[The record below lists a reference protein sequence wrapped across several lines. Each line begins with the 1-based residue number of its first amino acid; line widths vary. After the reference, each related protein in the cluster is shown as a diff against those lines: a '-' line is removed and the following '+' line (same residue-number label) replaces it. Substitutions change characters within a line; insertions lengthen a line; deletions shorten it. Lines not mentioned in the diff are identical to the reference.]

1 MPKTEPFD
9 QYADQYDN
17 WFVINKYAFQSEL
30 NAIKKALPENGDAIE
45 VGIGSGI
52 FAVPLGIKEGV
63 EPSEAMRKR
72 AEEKGLKS
80 INGVAE
86 NLPYA
91 DNSKKAVLMVTTICF
106 VDDIH
111 KSFQEVHRVLKD
123 EGLFIIGYVDKNS
136 PIGKSY
142 LVNKDISIFY
152 KDAVFFGTEELLEL
166 LNNTGFKINNTYQ
179 TVFGNSN
186 EINTVQDVLSGYGKG
201 SFIVIKAQKK
211 QYHEYIKQ
219 NTSN

>member
-1 MPKTEPFD
+1 MPKTEAFD
-9 QYADQYDN
+9 QHTNEYDN
-17 WFVINKYAFQSEL
+17 WFDVNKYVFQSEL
-30 NAIKKALPENGDAIE
+30 NAIKKALPQNTNVTE

-52 FAVPLGIKEGV
+52 FALPLGIKEGV

-72 AEEKGLKS
+72 AEEKGLKP

-91 DNSKKAVLMVTTICF
+91 DNSKNAVLMVTTICF

-123 EGLFIIGYVDKNS
+123 DGLFIIGFVDKNS

-142 LVNKDISIFY
+142 LVNKDKSIFY
-152 KDAVFFGTEELLEL
+152 KDAVFFGTKEPLEL
-166 LNNTGFKINNTYQ
+166 LNNTGFKTNNIYQ
-179 TVFGNSN
+179 TVFGKLD
-186 EINTVQDVLSGYGKG
+186 EISTVQNVLSGYGKG
-201 SFIVIKAQKK
+201 SFIVIKAQK
-211 QYHEYIKQ
+211 I
-219 NTSN
+219 